1 MRRSDVSKYNGPALI
16 ISNNKLRVYL
26 MKLIKVTAL
35 LILAFT
41 LSACGDSPPSTSEAP
56 ATVAPPAEPAN
67 ESEIVLTNGVKTK
80 RIEGFGGVIA
90 EKYDDSQEWWAP
102 YETPNEDAPNVII
115 FLLDDVGFAQ
125 VGSFGG
131 LIETP
136 TIDQLASNGLRFN
149 NFHTTALCSPSRASL
164 MAGRNP
170 HSIGLGSHALTAMG
184 FPGYNAIMP
193 ESAKSV
199 ANYLEESGYIN
210 YALGKWDHTPLY
222 EVSQVGPFDRWPS
235 GEGFHHAYTFMAADV
250 HQFVPVMWNDHTPEP
265 YHKSVHLDQ
274 DLADRAIEWITG
286 HKSIKPDLPFMML
299 WASGSMH
306 SPHHAPDSHIDKY
319 RGKFDMGWDKAREEI
334 IARQKELGI
343 IPADTELTKRIDE
356 IPAWDSLPAE
366 ERELY
371 ARQMEV
377 FAAQM
382 EWVDLQIGRVVA
394 ELERI
399 GELDNTL
406 IFVTADNGASGEGGL
421 AGTFNET
428 YVLNGLPTPLE
439 ANLGHLEDWGREN
452 TYPHYHAGWAMAG
465 NTPFR
470 YFKQS
475 EHRGGQQDHLVV
487 HWPNG
492 IKAKGEIRDQ
502 YHHISDIAPTILE
515 AAGVEVPEVYHG
527 VKQQPMDGVSMIY
540 AFDAADAPNRKQR
553 QYYEMFGNRAIW
565 VDGWKAVTLHAN
577 RMPWDLAV
585 TLPFDQD
592 EWELYN
598 VAEDFSESR
607 NLADEN
613 PEKLA
618 ELVAIFDEE
627 AWKYNVYP
635 LYDDMIKRI
644 GAQQDRLFGDQ
655 KEFVYFAPGAVRI
668 AEKSSAPV
676 KNRAHTIE
684 ATLERKGGEQGVIV
698 AVGGMTGGYT
708 MFVKNNRLYYDY
720 NYLDGVHYILESPPL
735 TGGATNVKFSFTKT
749 REFGGNGELYINGE
763 LVDEVE
769 MPLMHVST
777 YSLAETFDVGRDT
790 GTQVS
795 RMYTD
800 PFAYNGELDRV
811 IFQVSND
818 NTVPPRM
825 LPPAAYR

>member
-1 MRRSDVSKYNGPALI
+1 MRRVTLI
-16 ISNNKLRVYL
+16 TMLLTLIGCSGVFQPGNQFADSRV
-26 MKLIKVTAL
+26 VPE
-35 LILAFT
+35 F
-41 LSACGDSPPSTSEAP
+41 STSE
-56 ATVAPPAEPAN
+56 
-67 ESEIVLTNGVKTK
+67 SGVKTK
-80 RIEGFGGVIA
+80 NVEGFGGVIA
-90 EKYDDSQEWWAP
+90 ESYQDSKEWWAAEELP
-102 YETPNEDAPNVII
+102 EKGSPNVII

-125 VGSFGG
+125 VESFGG
-131 LIETP
+131 LIKTP
-136 TIDQLASNGLRFN
+136 NINALAENGLRYN
-149 NFHTTALCSPSRASL
+149 NFHTTALCSPSRATL
-164 MAGRNP
+164 MAGRFP
-170 HSIGLGSHALTAMG
+170 HSIGMGSHALTAMG

-199 ANYLEESGYIN
+199 ANYLQKEGYVN

-235 GEGFHHAYTFMAADV
+235 GEGFQHAYTFMAADV
-250 HQFVPVMWNDHTPEP
+250 HQFVPVMWNDHSPEP

-286 HKSIKPDLPFMML
+286 HKSIKPELPFMML

-306 SPHHAPDSHIDKY
+306 SPHHAPASHIDKY
-319 RGKFDMGWDKAREEI
+319 KGKFDMGWDEAREQILERQ
-334 IARQKELGI
+334 IALGVV
-343 IPADTELTKRIDE
+343 PPGTKLTKRIDQ
-356 IPAWDSLPAE
+356 IPAWDSLSE
-366 ERELY
+366 EEKSLY

-377 FAAQM
+377 FAGQM

-394 ELERI
+394 ELKRI

-406 IFVTADNGASGEGGL
+406 IFVTSDNGASGEGGL

-428 YVLNGLPTPLE
+428 YVLNGLQTPME
-439 ANLGHLEDWGREN
+439 ANLRALEDWGRAN

-475 EHRGGQQDHLVV
+475 EHRGGQADHLVV

-492 IKAKGEIRDQ
+492 IKAKGEIRNQ
-502 YHHISDIAPTILE
+502 YHHISDIAPTIME
-515 AAGVEVPEVYHG
+515 AAGIEVPEEYNG
-527 VKQQPMDGVSMIY
+527 VPQQPMDGVSLMY
-540 AFDAADAPNRKQR
+540 SFDHASAPNKKER

-577 RMPWDLAV
+577 RMPWDV
-585 TLPFDQD
+585 NVVLPFDND

-598 VAEDFSESR
+598 VAKDFSEST
-607 NLADEN
+607 NLAKEN

-635 LYDDMIKRI
+635 LYDDMIKRL
-644 GAQQDRLFGDQ
+644 GEQQNRLFGDQ
-655 KEFVYFAPGAVRI
+655 REFVYFAPGAVRI

-684 ATLERKGGEQGVIV
+684 TQIDLRGNEEGVIA

-708 MFVKNNRLYYDY
+708 MFIKDNRLHYDY
-720 NYLDGVHYILESPPL
+720 NFLDGVHYVLRSSPLPKGKTDL
-735 TGGATNVKFSFTKT
+735 KFSFIKT
-749 REFGGNGELYINGE
+749 RPFGGVGELYVNGKK
-763 LVDEVE
+763 VDEIS
-769 MPLMHVST
+769 MPQMHIAT
-777 YSLAETFDVGRDT
+777 YSLAETFDIGRDT

-795 RMYTD
+795 DLYEGI
-800 PFAYNGELDRV
+800 FKFNGELDRV
-811 IFQVSND
+811 IITISED
-818 NTVPPRM
+818 NTVPPRK
-825 LPPAAYR
+825 LPTNYY

>member
-1 MRRSDVSKYNGPALI
+1 MKIYYLI
-16 ISNNKLRVYL
+16 LVY
-26 MKLIKVTAL
+26 AL
-35 LILAFT
+35 LVLT
-41 LSACGDSPPSTSEAP
+41 ACGAPESDSGAQSASEASS
-56 ATVAPPAEPAN
+56 ATAKHGEEFGGKIARSYE
-67 ESEIVLTNGVKTK
+67 ESE
-80 RIEGFGGVIA
+80 
-90 EKYDDSQEWWAP
+90 EWWAP
-102 YETPNEDAPNVII
+102 PVVPAEDAPNIII

-131 LIETP
+131 LIDTP
-136 TIDQLASNGLRFN
+136 NIDRLASNGLRYN

-199 ANYLEESGYIN
+199 ANYLGEHGYIN

-235 GEGFHHAYTFMAADV
+235 GEGFDHAYTFMAADV

-265 YHKSVHLDQ
+265 YRKSVHLDQ
-274 DLADRAIEWITG
+274 DLADRAILWITG

-306 SPHHAPDSHIDKY
+306 SPHHAPDEYLEKY
-319 RGKFDMGWDKAREEI
+319 RGKFDMGWDKAREMIFEN
-334 IARQKELGI
+334 QKNLGI
-343 IPADTELTKRIDE
+343 VPASTLLTDRIDE
-356 IPAWDSLPAE
+356 IPAWDSLSEE
-366 ERELY
+366 ERRLY
-371 ARQMEV
+371 ARQMET

-382 EWVDLQIGRVVA
+382 EHVDHQIGRVLE

-406 IFVTADNGASGEGGL
+406 IFVTSDNGASGEGGL

-428 YVLNGLPTPLE
+428 YVLNGMQTPFD
-439 ANLGHLEDWGREN
+439 ANMRHFDDWGREN

-475 EHRGGQQDHLVV
+475 EHRGGQTDALVV

-492 IKAKGEIRDQ
+492 IKAKGEIRSQ
-502 YHHISDIAPTILE
+502 YHHISDIAPTIME
-515 AAGVEVPEVYHG
+515 AASVEMPETYNS
-527 VKQQPMDGVSMIY
+527 VKQQPLDGTSMMY
-540 AFDAADAPNRKQR
+540 SFDDADAPNRKER

-565 VDGWKAVTLHAN
+565 VDGWKAVTLHAK
-577 RMPWDLAV
+577 RMPWDV
-585 TLPFDQD
+585 NVVLPFDQD
-592 EWELYN
+592 EWELYQ
-598 VAEDFSESR
+598 VSEDFSEAT
-607 NLADEN
+607 NVADKY
-613 PEKLA
+613 PAKLE
-618 ELVAIFDEE
+618 ELKQIFDDE

-635 LYDDMIKRI
+635 LYDDMIRRL
-644 GAQQDRLFGDQ
+644 GAQQDRLFGDR
-655 KEFVYFAPGAVRI
+655 KEFIYYAPGAVRI

-676 KNRAHTIE
+676 KNRSHKIETTID
-684 ATLERKGGEQGVIV
+684 LKGDEEGVIA

-708 MFVKNNRLYYDY
+708 MFIQGNRLFFDY
-720 NYLDGVHYILESPPL
+720 NFLDGVYYTMSSRSLPEGPTDLKYNFIK
-735 TGGATNVKFSFTKT
+735 TG
-749 REFGGNGELYINGE
+749 EFAGTGELYVNGE
-763 LVDEVE
+763 KVDEIE
-769 MPLMHVST
+769 MPQMHIAT
-777 YSLAETFDVGRDT
+777 YSLAETFDIGRDT

-795 RMYTD
+795 KLYKD
-800 PFAYNGELDRV
+800 PFIFNGDLDKVV
-811 IFQVSND
+811 ITLTD
-818 NTVPPRM
+818 
-825 LPPAAYR
+825 

>member
-1 MRRSDVSKYNGPALI
+1 VVITYELGGDKYM
-16 ISNNKLRVYL
+16 K
-26 MKLIKVTAL
+26 KLIAFASAML
-35 LILAFT
+35 LV
-41 LSACGDSPPSTSEAP
+41 ACTG
-56 ATVAPPAEPAN
+56 EPASDA
-67 ESEIVLTNGVKTK
+67 ESESAMGGSEFSVSDSGVKTK
-80 RIEGFGGVIA
+80 SVEGFGGVIA
-90 EKYDDSQEWWAP
+90 ESYEDSQEWWPP
-102 YETPNEDAPNVII
+102 YEEPNESAPNVII

-125 VGSFGG
+125 VESFGG
-131 LIETP
+131 LISTP
-136 TIDQLASNGLRFN
+136 NIDALAENGLRYN
-149 NFHTTALCSPSRASL
+149 NFHTTALCSPSRATL

-184 FPGYNAIMP
+184 FPGYNAMMP

-199 ANYLEESGYIN
+199 ANYLQEEGYVN

-235 GEGFHHAYTFMAADV
+235 GEGFDHAYTFMAADV

-265 YHKSVHLDQ
+265 YRKSVHLDQ

-319 RGKFDMGWDKAREEI
+319 KGKFDMGWDVAREEI
-334 IARQKELGI
+334 LAKQKALGI
-343 IPADTELTKRIDE
+343 IPENTQLTERIPE
-356 IPAWDSLPAE
+356 IPAWDSLSAE
-366 ERELY
+366 EQSLY

-382 EWVDLQIGRVVA
+382 EWVDMQIGRVV
-394 ELERI
+394 ETLRRI
-399 GELDNTL
+399 GELENTL

-428 YVLNGLPTPLE
+428 YVLNGLQTPLD
-439 ANLGHLEDWGREN
+439 ANLRAQEDWGREN

-475 EHRGGQQDHLVV
+475 EHRGGQHDALVV

-492 IKAKGEIRDQ
+492 IQAQGEIRDQ
-502 YHHISDIAPTILE
+502 YHHISDIAPTIMQ
-515 AAGVEVPEVYHG
+515 AAGIEVPEEYHG
-527 VKQQPMDGVSMIY
+527 VPQQPMDGVSMMY
-540 AFDAADAPNRKQR
+540 SFNDAAAPNRKER

-565 VDGWKAVTLHAN
+565 ADGWKAVTLHAN
-577 RMPWDLAV
+577 RMPWDV
-585 TLPFDQD
+585 NVVLPFDQD
-592 EWELYN
+592 EWELYH
-598 VAEDFSESR
+598 VAEDFSEST
-607 NLADEN
+607 NLAEEN
-613 PEKLA
+613 PGKL
-618 ELVAIFDEE
+618 EEMIAIFDEE

-655 KEFVYFAPGAVRI
+655 KEFIYYSPGAVHI

-684 ATLERKGGEQGVIV
+684 TRIDLTGEEEGVIV
-698 AVGGMTGGYT
+698 AVGGMTGGFT
-708 MFVKNNRLYYDY
+708 MFIKDHRLYYDY
-720 NYLDGVHYILESPPL
+720 NFLDGVHYVLNSSPLPRGVTDL
-735 TGGATNVKFSFTKT
+735 KFNFIRTQ
-749 REFGGNGELYINGE
+749 EFGGIGELYVNDE
-763 LVDEVE
+763 KVDEIE
-769 MPLMHVST
+769 MPQMHIST

-795 RMYTD
+795 DLYTGVFKFD
-800 PFAYNGELDRV
+800 GGLDRV
-811 IFQVSND
+811 IITVSD
-818 NTVPPRM
+818 ENTVPPRR
-825 LPPAAYR
+825 LPAVYY

>member
-1 MRRSDVSKYNGPALI
+1 MRALYPLLALFLVAACEQQPAGESQSANDDYGVS
-16 ISNNKLRVYL
+16 
-26 MKLIKVTAL
+26 T
-35 LILAFT
+35 
-41 LSACGDSPPSTSEAP
+41 
-56 ATVAPPAEPAN
+56 N
-67 ESEIVLTNGVKTK
+67 EDGLKTK
-80 RIEGFGGVIA
+80 SVEGFGGVIA
-90 EKYDDSQEWWAP
+90 ESYEDSEEWWAP
-102 YETPNEDAPNVII
+102 YQEPGEDAPNVII

-131 LIETP
+131 LINTP
-136 TIDQLASNGLRFN
+136 NIDALADNGLRYN

-199 ANYLEESGYIN
+199 ANYLGEDGYIN

-222 EVSQVGPFDRWPS
+222 EVSQTGPFDRWPS

-265 YHKSVHLDQ
+265 YRKSVHLDQ

-306 SPHHAPDSHIDKY
+306 SPHHAPDSHIDRY
-319 RGKFDMGWDKAREEI
+319 AGDFDMGWDVAREQILAQQIE
-334 IARQKELGI
+334 RGVVPEGTQLTER
-343 IPADTELTKRIDE
+343 IPE
-356 IPAWDSLPAE
+356 IPAWDSLSAE
-366 ERELY
+366 EQSLY

-377 FAAQM
+377 FAGQM
-382 EWVDLQIGRVVA
+382 EWVDMQIGRVVE
-394 ELERI
+394 ELRRI

-428 YVLNGLPTPLE
+428 YVLNGLQTPME
-439 ANLGHLEDWGREN
+439 ANLRAQADWGREN

-475 EHRGGQQDHLVV
+475 EHRGGQTDALVV
-487 HWPNG
+487 HWPDG
-492 IKAKGEIRDQ
+492 IEAKGEVRSQ

-515 AAGVEVPEVYHG
+515 AAGVEVPDEYHG
-527 VKQQPMDGVSMIY
+527 VPQQPMDGVSLMY
-540 AFDAADAPNRKQR
+540 SFDNPDAPNAKER

-585 TLPFDQD
+585 VLPFEED
-592 EWELYN
+592 EWQLYN
-598 VAEDFSESR
+598 VAEDFSEST
-607 NLADEN
+607 NLAAEN
-613 PEKLA
+613 PGKLA
-618 ELVAIFDEE
+618 ELVEIFDEE

-635 LYDDMIKRI
+635 LYDDMIQRL

-655 KEFVYFAPGAVRI
+655 KEFVYFAPGAIRI

-684 ATLERKGGEQGVIV
+684 TQIDLSGNEEGVI
-698 AVGGMTGGYT
+698 
-708 MFVKNNRLYYDY
+708 
-720 NYLDGVHYILESPPL
+720 
-735 TGGATNVKFSFTKT
+735 
-749 REFGGNGELYINGE
+749 
-763 LVDEVE
+763 
-769 MPLMHVST
+769 
-777 YSLAETFDVGRDT
+777 
-790 GTQVS
+790 
-795 RMYTD
+795 
-800 PFAYNGELDRV
+800 
-811 IFQVSND
+811 
-818 NTVPPRM
+818 
-825 LPPAAYR
+825 

>member
-1 MRRSDVSKYNGPALI
+1 MKRILTITIALGALI
-16 ISNNKLRVYL
+16 AAQVSY
-26 MKLIKVTAL
+26 AQ
-35 LILAFT
+35 
-41 LSACGDSPPSTSEAP
+41 E
-56 ATVAPPAEPAN
+56 
-67 ESEIVLTNGVKTK
+67 VKTK
-80 RIEGFGGVIA
+80 DVEGFGGVIA
-90 EKYDDSQEWWAP
+90 KKYSDSKEWWAD
-102 YETPNEDAPNVII
+102 EQRPNKDAPNVII

-131 LIETP
+131 LIKTP
-136 TIDQLASNGLRFN
+136 NIDGLAANGLRFN

-199 ANYLEESGYIN
+199 ANYLQEEGYIN

-235 GEGFHHAYTFMAADV
+235 GEGFQHAYTFMAADV
-250 HQFVPVMWNDHTPEP
+250 HQFIPVMWNDHSPEP
-265 YHKSVHLDQ
+265 YRKTEHLDK

-286 HKSIKPDLPFMML
+286 HKSIKKDLPFMML

-319 RGKFDMGWDKAREEI
+319 KGKFDMGWDKAREI
-334 IARQKELGI
+334 ILQQQIAKGVV
-343 IPADTELTKRIDE
+343 PAGTKLTERIDQ
-356 IPAWDSLPAE
+356 IPAWDSLSE
-366 ERELY
+366 KEQQLY

-377 FAAQM
+377 FAGQM
-382 EWVDLQIGRVVA
+382 EWVDLQIGRVVS
-394 ELERI
+394 ELKRI

-428 YVLNGLPTPLE
+428 YVLNGLQTPLE
-439 ANLGHLEDWGREN
+439 TNYRHLEDWGREN

-492 IKAKGEIRDQ
+492 IKAKGEVRSQ
-502 YHHISDIAPTILE
+502 YHHISDIAPTIME
-515 AAGVEVPEVYHG
+515 AAGITVPEEYNG
-527 VKQQPMDGVSMIY
+527 VKQQPMDGVSMAY
-540 AFDAADAPNRKQR
+540 AFDTAGAPNKKER

-565 VDGWKAVTLHAN
+565 VDGWKAVSLHAN
-577 RMPWDLAV
+577 RMPWDV
-585 TLPFDQD
+585 NVVLPFDQD
-592 EWELYN
+592 KWELYN
-598 VAEDFSESR
+598 VAEDFSESTD
-607 NLADEN
+607 LAASN
-613 PEKLA
+613 PEKLE

-635 LYDDMIKRI
+635 LYDDMIKRL
-644 GAQQDRLFGDQ
+644 GAQQDRIFGDQ
-655 KEFVYFAPGAVRI
+655 KEFVYYWPGATRI

-684 ATLERKGGEQGVIV
+684 TQLDLEGDEEGVIV

-708 MFVKNNRLYYDY
+708 MFIKDNHLYYDY
-720 NYLDGVHYILESPPL
+720 NFLDGVHYILKSAALPKGRTDL
-735 TGGATNVKFSFTKT
+735 KFSFTRTKP
-749 REFGGNGELYINGE
+749 FGGEGELYVNGDK
-763 LVDEVE
+763 VDQVD
-769 MPLMHVST
+769 MPQMHIAT

-795 RMYTD
+795 GLYTGI
-800 PFAYNGELDRV
+800 FEFNKKIDRV
-811 IFQVSND
+811 IFLVSD
-818 NTVPPRM
+818 ENTVPPRD
-825 LPPAAYR
+825 LPAVYY

>member
-1 MRRSDVSKYNGPALI
+1 M
-16 ISNNKLRVYL
+16 NKKILTF
-26 MKLIKVTAL
+26 IAL
-35 LILAFT
+35 LSFVLAPYT
-41 LSACGDSPPSTSEAP
+41 TYAQ
-56 ATVAPPAEPAN
+56 
-67 ESEIVLTNGVKTK
+67 GVKTK
-80 RIEGFGGVIA
+80 AVEGFGGVIA
-90 EKYDDSQEWWAP
+90 KKYEDSKEWWP
-102 YETPNEDAPNVII
+102 PEVRPPEGAPNVII

-131 LIETP
+131 LIKTP
-136 TIDQLASNGLRFN
+136 NIDKLAANGLRFN

-184 FPGYNAIMP
+184 FPGYNAVMP

-199 ANYLEESGYIN
+199 ANYLQEHGYLN
-210 YALGKWDHTPLY
+210 YAIGKWDHTPLY

-235 GEGFHHAYTFMAADV
+235 GEGFQHAYTFMAADV

-265 YHKSVHLDQ
+265 YRKSKHLDE

-306 SPHHAPDSHIDKY
+306 SPHHAPDSHINKY
-319 RGKFDMGWDKAREEI
+319 VGKFDMGWDKAREVI
-334 IARQKELGI
+334 LKQQIAKGI
-343 IPADTELTKRIDE
+343 VPKGTKLTERIDE
-356 IPAWDSLPAE
+356 IPAWDSLSAE
-366 ERELY
+366 EKKLY

-382 EWVDLQIGRVVA
+382 EWVDLQIGRVVK

-428 YVLNGLPTPLE
+428 YVLNGMQTTLE
-439 ANLGHLEDWGREN
+439 ANLRHLEDWGREN

-475 EHRGGQQDHLVV
+475 QHRGGQQDHLVV

-492 IKAKGEIRDQ
+492 IKAKGEIRNQ
-502 YHHISDIAPTILE
+502 YHHISDIAPTIME
-515 AAGVEVPEVYHG
+515 AVGIEVPEEYHG
-527 VKQQPMDGVSMIY
+527 VKQQPMEGTSMAY
-540 AFDAADAPNRKQR
+540 AFDAPKAPNRKKR

-565 VDGWKAVTLHAN
+565 VDGWKAVSLHAK
-577 RMPWDLAV
+577 RMPWDV
-585 TLPFDQD
+585 NVVLPFDND
-592 EWELYN
+592 EWELYH
-598 VAEDFSESR
+598 VAEDFSEST
-607 NLADEN
+607 NLAGKY

-618 ELVAIFDEE
+618 ELQAIFDEE

-635 LYDDMIKRI
+635 LYDDMIKRL
-644 GAQQDRLFGDQ
+644 AKQQDILFGD
-655 KEFVYFAPGAVRI
+655 KKIYTYYAPGAVRI

-676 KNRAHTIE
+676 KNRAHRIETTID
-684 ATLERKGGEQGVIV
+684 LKGNEEGVIV
-698 AVGGMTGGYT
+698 AVGGMTGGFT
-708 MFVKNNRLYYDY
+708 MFIQDGKLKFDY
-720 NYLDGVHYILESPPL
+720 NFLDGVHYNLKSKKLPKGKTDL
-735 TGGATNVKFSFTKT
+735 KFNFIKTK
-749 REFGGNGELYINGE
+749 EFGGKGELFVNGKK
-763 LVDEVE
+763 VDEVD
-769 MPLMHVST
+769 MPMMHIAT

-795 RMYTD
+795 ELYTD
-800 PFAYNGELDRV
+800 PFPFKGELDRV
-811 IFQVSND
+811 VITLTD
-818 NTVPPRM
+818 
-825 LPPAAYR
+825 

>member
-1 MRRSDVSKYNGPALI
+1 LFLTLTACELPPD
-16 ISNNKLRVYL
+16 SNQAK
-26 MKLIKVTAL
+26 TE
-35 LILAFT
+35 
-41 LSACGDSPPSTSEAP
+41 SPEY
-56 ATVAPPAEPAN
+56 
-67 ESEIVLTNGVKTK
+67 GVQITDGSKTK
-80 RIEGFGGVIA
+80 TVEGFGGVIA
-90 EKYDDSQEWWAP
+90 ESYEDSEEWWEE
-102 YETPNEDAPNVII
+102 YEVPNEDAPNVII

-125 VGSFGG
+125 LGQSFGG

-136 TIDQLASNGLRFN
+136 NIDELAANGLRFN

-170 HSIGLGSHALTAMG
+170 HSIGMGSHALTAMG
-184 FPGYNAIMP
+184 FPGYNAAMP

-199 ANYLEESGYIN
+199 ANYLADEGYIN

-235 GEGFHHAYTFMAADV
+235 GEGFQHAYTFMAADV

-265 YHKSVHLDQ
+265 YRKSVHLDQ
-274 DLADRAIEWITG
+274 DLADRAISWITG

-306 SPHHAPDSHIDKY
+306 SPHHAPDSIIDKY
-319 RGKFDMGWDKAREEI
+319 KGKFDMGWDKAREEI
-334 IARQKELGI
+334 HANQLEIGI
-343 IPADTELTKRIDE
+343 IPADTLLTERIDE
-356 IPAWDSLPAE
+356 IPAWDSLPDNE
-366 ERELY
+366 KELY

-382 EWVDLQIGRVVA
+382 EWVDIQIGRVVD

-428 YVLNGLPTPLE
+428 YVLNGLQTPLE
-439 ANLGHLEDWGREN
+439 ANLRNLEDWGREN

-475 EHRGGQQDHLVV
+475 EHRGGQHDALVV

-492 IKAKGEIRDQ
+492 VKAKGEIRNQ
-502 YHHISDIAPTILE
+502 YHHISDIAPTIMD
-515 AAGVEVPEVYHG
+515 AAGIEVPETYKG
-527 VKQQPMDGVSMIY
+527 IEQQPMDGISMRY
-540 AFDAADAPNRKQR
+540 AFDDSAAPNAKQR

-565 VDGWKAVTLHAN
+565 ADGWKAVTLHAK

-598 VAEDFSESR
+598 VAEDFSEAK
-607 NLADEN
+607 NLAEEN

-618 ELVAIFDEE
+618 EMVAMFDEE

-635 LYDDMIKRI
+635 LYDDMIARL

-684 ATLERKGGEQGVIV
+684 TQLELSGDEEGVLV
-698 AVGGMTGGYT
+698 AVGGMTGGFT
-708 MFVKNNRLYYDY
+708 MFIQDGKLIYDY
-720 NYLDGVHYILESPPL
+720 NYLDGLHYILESDDLPA
-735 TGGATNVKFSFTKT
+735 GIVDVKFSFIKT
-749 REFGGNGELYINGE
+749 QPFGGKGELYVNGE
-763 LVDEVE
+763 KQSEAE
-769 MPLMHVST
+769 MPKMHIST
-777 YSLAETFDVGRDT
+777 YSLAETFDIGRDT

-795 RMYTD
+795 KMYED
-800 PFAYNGELDRV
+800 PFAYNGQLDRV
-811 IFQVSND
+811 IITVSDD
-818 NTVPPRM
+818 NTVPPRT
-825 LPPAAYR
+825 LSPASYR